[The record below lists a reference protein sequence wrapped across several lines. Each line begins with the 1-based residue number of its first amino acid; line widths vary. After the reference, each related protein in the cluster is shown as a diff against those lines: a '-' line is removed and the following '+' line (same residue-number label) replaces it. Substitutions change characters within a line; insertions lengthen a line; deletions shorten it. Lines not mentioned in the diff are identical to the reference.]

1 MAKNKADE
9 IYSDEEAVRRRDA
22 VIKHMLNTPPKP
34 HSAMKVGKRK
44 AKASTRMAKDK
55 VVAPFLDAL
64 EELVLLL
71 HQNGNPREAI
81 DSALQVFEHIDKCV
95 VTKLQPMSAPITD
108 DGGSAFQPS
117 DLFRHYIS
125 AIRARNWPLVSVIKH
140 EICSSSA

>member
-1 MAKNKADE
+1 MTKKASDGPDIATRIMARM
-9 IYSDEEAVRRRDA
+9 VR
-22 VIKHMLNTPPKP
+22 MPPKP
-34 HSAMKVGKRK
+34 HKEMKLGKRK
-44 AKASTRMAKDK
+44 AKARIAKDM

-71 HQNGNPREAI
+71 SQNGNPREAI

-117 DLFRHYIS
+117 DLFGHYIS
-125 AIRARNWPLVSVIKH
+125 AVRARDWPLVSVIKH
-140 EICSSSA
+140 EICSSSSGKRAPSA